1 MDLRRER
8 KVLRTATILLMIAV
22 AAVLIIGLFRLG
34 KSDEENLPNDSQG
47 TTSVESDQDARN
59 GSLPGF
65 EATGEKNGEDVLS
78 YRIHSKPYF
87 KRGDM
92 PGNLS
97 IENPPE
103 NQYLMQ
109 VELELTDTGEVIYK
123 TGYLKPGQYIAS
135 AKLDDTQLG
144 DGVYPTTVWIYA
156 IDMDTLDPVGL
167 LEEHIT
173 LYIGEKPPEN
183 N

>member
-1 MDLRRER
+1 
-8 KVLRTATILLMIAV
+8 
-22 AAVLIIGLFRLG
+22 
-34 KSDEENLPNDSQG
+34 
-47 TTSVESDQDARN
+47 
-59 GSLPGF
+59 
-65 EATGEKNGEDVLS
+65 
-78 YRIHSKPYF
+78 
-87 KRGDM
+87 M